1 MSAVPPGD
9 EVPRGEGV
17 PEMADVESRPGQ
29 LMGLAGL
36 LRAWRAAA
44 SQRLGRQITQ
54 KEIGIGAGRSER
66 WYRLLESGA
75 NVRLERQHCEFIGEK
90 LLLGRDE
97 LQALI
102 FYSIGGAISAGVAPG
117 FESPTRRALQD
128 LLDQQMPNPTWLL
141 DARWNVIGYNE
152 AMKSWCPW
160 VMESGANLLR
170 WGLLSEEARKTFVD
184 WPKHAVEYLA
194 MLRFSMLRYPQDP
207 ELGAL
212 LADITKDPYLA
223 NLWETRSEVTEARE
237 NFYYR
242 VSLPEHDFKV
252 VELESQTLFPAS
264 LPECRI
270 VIMHWLPGDESEG
283 TAGPAARPVVAEARS
298 QHSAQPLPGQVTAPT
313 AAQAAAYAGDGA
325 VPLPIFSE
333 LHGAGCQLTYA
344 PSTRTVIWAT
354 PQEDGRWDV
363 AEVSPYTVIVRAP
376 QVIYVEGAS
385 EEYKLLARA
394 VLPRDPAGAIQ
405 RIQSMTAHLRRRIEL
420 LEEVHG
426 ELWEANPQSFPIPGA
441 RSTKTHRP
449 AWGANV
455 SSADAA
461 ARATDWDVAL
471 GFSSHDQMGHMA
483 GSVQSV
489 DIDIAEI
496 AQEFHF
502 VHPSESDFQRA
513 PVILRPLDEDA
524 SAEQREAATAEVLDV
539 IVERIGPPTLYG
551 GGAAGPVI
559 RWRDEHRT
567 VLLDRSPRG
576 LQLSVRRTAELEA
589 KEKAEFANGTP
600 EDPATYF
607 SRLPY
612 LWQLQSG
619 IDVSTPLAVPAVPL
633 APDWQCLEESLK
645 ALLRAWWEQ
654 LPTQIG
660 HDTAGFNIVPCRGSA
675 GTFSTLS
682 VLCSKDD
689 GVLLLVDDREV
700 PSGTSSAVM
709 AGRGWHDRIMGW
721 WQRDFYDLGSEGP
734 AAAARMAVEEMRVR
748 GVASPSDLGIADVRC
763 EDGGL
768 LTLSGF
774 ALRPCDSVNGSA
786 GAHRT

>member
-1 MSAVPPGD
+1 MGAAPLGD
-9 EVPRGEGV
+9 EAARGGAGSDAADAD
-17 PEMADVESRPGQ
+17 EMARSGQ
-29 LMGLAGL
+29 VLGLAGL
-36 LRAWRAAA
+36 LRAWRKAA
-44 SQRLGRQITQ
+44 SQRLGQPITQ
-54 KEIGIGAGRSER
+54 KEIGEGAGRSER
-66 WYRLLESGA
+66 WYRQLESGVS
-75 NVRLERQHCEFIGEK
+75 VRLERQHCEYIGKK

-102 FYSIGGAISAGVAPG
+102 FYSMGGAVAAGSTPG
-117 FESPTRRALQD
+117 FESPTRRALQV

-160 VMESGANLLR
+160 VMEPGANLLR
-170 WGLLSEEARKTFVD
+170 WGLLSDEARTTFVD

-207 ELGAL
+207 ELGVL
-212 LADITKDPYLA
+212 LADITKDPFLA
-223 NLWETRSEVTEARE
+223 DLWETRSEVTEARE

-242 VSLPEHDFKV
+242 VSLPEHDFRV

-270 VIMHWLPGDESEG
+270 VIMHWLPGDDSES
-283 TAGPAARPVVAEARS
+283 TAGPAARPVVTEARS
-298 QHSAQPLPGQVTAPT
+298 QHSAQPLPGQVTAPS
-313 AAQAAAYAGDGA
+313 AAEAASYAGDGA
-325 VPLPIFSE
+325 VPLPILSE
-333 LHGAGCQLTYA
+333 LLGAGCQLTYG
-344 PSTRTVIWAT
+344 PTTRTVIWAT
-354 PQEDGRWDV
+354 PQEDSRWDV

-394 VLPRDPAGAIQ
+394 VLPRDPADAVQ
-405 RIQSMTAHLRRRIEL
+405 RIQSITTHLRRRIEL

-426 ELWEANPQSFPIPGA
+426 ELWEADPRSFPIPGA
-441 RSTKTHRP
+441 RSTKVQRSQ
-449 AWGANV
+449 WGANV
-455 SSADAA
+455 NSADAA

-471 GFSSHDQMGHMA
+471 GISSSDQIGHMA
-483 GSVQSV
+483 RSARAVDV
-489 DIDIAEI
+489 DIADT

-502 VHPSESDFQRA
+502 VHPSESNFQRD
-513 PVILRPLDEDA
+513 PVILRPLDEDT

-539 IVERIGPPTLYG
+539 IVQRIGPPTLYG
-551 GGAAGPVI
+551 GGVAGPVI

-567 VLLDRSPRG
+567 VLLDHGVGG

-589 KEKAEFANGTP
+589 KERGVFENEKRD
-600 EDPATYF
+600 DPKTYF

-612 LWQLQSG
+612 VWQLQSG
-619 IDVSTPLAVPAVPL
+619 IDVTTPIVVPAVPP
-633 APDWQCLEESLK
+633 APDWRWLEESLK

-654 LPTQIG
+654 LSAQIG
-660 HDTAGFNIVPCRGSA
+660 HDTAGFNIVPRGGSRS
-675 GTFSTLS
+675 TFIALS
-682 VLCSKDD
+682 VLCSRDD
-689 GVLLLVDDREV
+689 GVLLLVDDRAEPDGT
-700 PSGTSSAVM
+700 PSEVM

-748 GVASPSDLGIADVRC
+748 GVDSPAELGMTEVRC
-763 EDGGL
+763 EGGGL
-768 LTLSGF
+768 LMLPGL
-774 ALRPCDSVNGSA
+774 ALRP
-786 GAHRT
+786 